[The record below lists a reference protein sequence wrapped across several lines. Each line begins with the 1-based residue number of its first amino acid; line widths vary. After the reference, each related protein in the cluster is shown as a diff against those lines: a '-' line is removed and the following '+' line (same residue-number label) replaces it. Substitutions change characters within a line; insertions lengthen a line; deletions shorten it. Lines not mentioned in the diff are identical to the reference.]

1 MWELYLRVKL
11 HVAVQFPSQVVC
23 PSSPPL
29 NFHLWLKKIFQ
40 SAQKPFY
47 LDPVAHRILS
57 SFGEVWQKRHVSEAS
72 PQWSVRVFGMTFVC
86 AILVAL
92 KQGCHTTIPYIMG
105 ISGKK
110 KKKTFEVNNRS
121 HLVAQIRGQHPPFI
135 SPYWVW
141 SVEDRKKQRWHDSIS
156 LSTKY
161 QQINYNDNDRWLI
174 IASSREDSGG
184 EKKYRYRI
192 ICTVMGSLYSMKPVI

>member
-110 KKKTFEVNNRS
+110 KKKN
-121 HLVAQIRGQHPPFI
+121 L
-135 SPYWVW
+135 W
-141 SVEDRKKQRWHDSIS
+141 SK
-156 LSTKY
+156 
-161 QQINYNDNDRWLI
+161 QQIPSGGSDTWSTPSIHFSLLGLECRRQKKTKMTRQHLI
-174 IASSREDSGG
+174 IH
-184 EKKYRYRI
+184 
-192 ICTVMGSLYSMKPVI
+192 